1 MEGFMNVKGN
11 LRKLALG
18 AGILGLVAMPLM
30 VKAAGFDLSVNIG
43 GDDQAHFDFN
53 GGMRHHDPLIW
64 RAAQQLQNAKH
75 TLWKARNDFHGHKA
89 DAIQAINAALD
100 QLRVCEGH

>member
-1 MEGFMNVKGN
+1 MLKNH

-18 AGILGLVAMPLM
+18 AGMLGLVALPLAVAPVTAM
-30 VKAAGFDLSVNIG
+30 AGFDLSVNIG

-53 GGMRHHDPLIW
+53 GGPGRHTPMIW
-64 RAAQQLQNAKH
+64 KAAKQLQNAKH
-75 TLWKARNDFHGHKA
+75 TLWKARDDFHGHKA